1 MSGVQILSPRPLVVA
16 KMSLS
21 SKSSA
26 QEPSLSKI
34 RLALW
39 PIHNYELKK
48 FVPMSIMMFL
58 VLVNYTLL
66 RNTKDTLLITA
77 PSCGVEVIPF
87 LKMWG
92 VMPCAILFF
101 LLYTKLSNILSR
113 EALFYTCLIPFLLFF
128 AAFSFIIYPNKEW
141 LHPTLESVSTLR
153 ESCPNVKWFISLY
166 GVWSFAIF
174 YVLSELWGVIVVSLL
189 FWQFANEIT
198 RTKEAKR
205 FYAFFGL
212 LGNISLIASGAFV
225 QWLGESTNSSL
236 SEGDAWGE
244 SISYMM
250 LSVVAVGAL
259 IVAVYW
265 WMNRYVLVD
274 AFYYDAAKTE
284 KIGKPEKPKLSL
296 GESLS
301 YLFSSK
307 YLGFITILVL
317 SYGITSNIIDLTW
330 KNQIKTYLP
339 NSNDY
344 FAFMGRYTF
353 WTGVVTVSFILTTKG
368 IVNKFGWYW
377 GAIITPLILFT
388 TGAFFFSFVLLQE
401 GLKDM
406 VAFFGVTPVYM
417 AVMIGAVQNVFSKGA
432 KYSLFDPTK
441 EMAYIPLDQELKVKG
456 KAAVDVIG
464 GRLGKTGG
472 GLIEFI
478 LLTITG
484 GTQLSI
490 APYLCGIIA
499 FVSLLWMGAVKNLSK
514 LYNAKVGVMEKSS
527 HA

>member
-1 MSGVQILSPRPLVVA
+1 MS
-16 KMSLS
+16 S
-21 SKSSA
+21 SKT
-26 QEPSLSKI
+26 SLQDPAFSKL
-34 RLALW
+34 RSALW
-39 PIHNYELKK
+39 PIHTYELKK
-48 FVPMSIMMFL
+48 FLPMSMMMFL
-58 VLVNYTLL
+58 VLINYTLL

-77 PSCGVEVIPF
+77 PACGVEVIPF

-101 LLYTKLSNILSR
+101 LAYTKLSNLLSR

-128 AAFSFIIYPNKEW
+128 AAFSFVIYPNKEL
-141 LHPTLESVSTLR
+141 LHPTTESVTILR
-153 ESCPNVKWFISLY
+153 ESCPNGKWFISLY

-198 RTKEAKR
+198 KTSEAKR

-212 LGNISLIASGAFV
+212 LGNIALITSGMFV
-225 QWLGESTNSSL
+225 QWLGESNRTVP
-236 SEGDAWGE
+236 DAWGL
-244 SISYMM
+244 SITYMM
-250 LSVVAVGAL
+250 MTVVVVGILTLA
-259 IVAVYW
+259 IYR
-265 WMNRYVLVD
+265 WMNRYVLTD
-274 AFYYDAAKTE
+274 PFYYEAASHGIKKE
-284 KIGKPEKPKLSL
+284 KSDKPKLSL
-296 GESLS
+296 GQSLS

-330 KNQIKTYLP
+330 KNQIKAYLP

-368 IVNKFGWYW
+368 IVNRFGWYW
-377 GAIITPLILFT
+377 GAIVTPLILFI
-388 TGAFFFSFVLLQE
+388 TGSLFFSFVLFKESLN
-401 GLKDM
+401 DI
-406 VAFFGVTPVYM
+406 VVYFGVTSVYM
-417 AVMIGAVQNVFSKGA
+417 AVMIGAVQNILSKGA

-472 GLIEFI
+472 GFIEFI
-478 LLTITG
+478 LLTVTG
-484 GTQLSI
+484 GTQLMI
-490 APYLCGIIA
+490 APYLFGIIA
-499 FVSLLWMGAVKNLSK
+499 FVSLVWMGAVKSLSK
-514 LYNAKVGVMEKSS
+514 LYNAKIKEKGEE
-527 HA
+527 

>member
-1 MSGVQILSPRPLVVA
+1 MSSSQKLSVQDPA
-16 KMSLS
+16 F
-21 SKSSA
+21 SK
-26 QEPSLSKI
+26 L
-34 RLALW
+34 RMALW
-39 PIHNYELKK
+39 PIHGSELKK
-48 FVPMSIMMFL
+48 FLPMSIMMFL

-101 LLYTKLSNILSR
+101 LIYSKLSNILSR

-141 LHPTLESVSTLR
+141 LHPTLESITSLR
-153 ESCPNVKWFISLY
+153 ESCPNVKWFVSLY

-198 RTKEAKR
+198 RTQEAKR

-212 LGNISLIASGAFV
+212 LGNIALITSGALV
-225 QWLGESTNSSL
+225 QWLGESHQSL
-236 SEGDAWGE
+236 PLEEDPWGL

-250 LSVVAVGAL
+250 IAVVTAGVL
-259 IVAVYW
+259 ILVVYW
-265 WMNRYVLVD
+265 WLNRYVLTD
-274 AFYYDAAKTE
+274 PLYYDGVKSLGE
-284 KIGKPEKPKLSL
+284 NSPSDKPKLSL
-296 GESLS
+296 AQSLS

-339 NSNDY
+339 DSNDY

-368 IVNKFGWYW
+368 IVNRFGWYW
-377 GAIITPLILFT
+377 GAIITPVILFL
-388 TGAFFFSFVLLQE
+388 TGAFFFAFVLFKESLN
-401 GLKDM
+401 DV
-406 VAFFGVTPVYM
+406 VAYFGVTAVYM
-417 AVMIGAVQNVFSKGA
+417 AVMIGAVQNILSKGA

-484 GTQLSI
+484 GTQLTI
-490 APYLCGIIA
+490 APYLFAIIA
-499 FVSLLWMGAVKNLSK
+499 FVSFIWMGAVKSLSK
-514 LYNAKVGVMEKSS
+514 LYNTKIAEEDE
-527 HA
+527 

>member
-1 MSGVQILSPRPLVVA
+1 LSIQE
-16 KMSLS
+16 KSF
-21 SKSSA
+21 SK
-26 QEPSLSKI
+26 L

-39 PIHNYELKK
+39 PIHNSELKK
-48 FVPMSIMMFL
+48 FIPMSIMMFL

-101 LLYTKLSNILSR
+101 LAYTKLSNILSR
-113 EALFYTCLIPFLLFF
+113 EALFYTCLIPFLVFF

-141 LHPTLESVSTLR
+141 LHPTLESISILR
-153 ESCPNVKWFISLY
+153 ENCPNVKWFISLY

-198 RTKEAKR
+198 RTIEAKR

-212 LGNISLIASGAFV
+212 LGNISLILSGAFV
-225 QWLGESTNSSL
+225 QWLGERNNSL
-236 SEGDAWGE
+236 NLEEAWGL
-244 SISYMM
+244 SITYMM
-250 LSVVAVGAL
+250 IAVVAAGIL
-259 IVAVYW
+259 ILVVYW
-265 WMNRYVLVD
+265 WMNRYVLTD
-274 AFYYDAAKTE
+274 PIYYDAAKETT
-284 KIGKPEKPKLSL
+284 KLNKPKLSL
-296 GESLS
+296 GQSLS

-339 NSNDY
+339 HSNDY

-353 WTGVVTVSFILTTKG
+353 WTGVVTVSFILSTKG
-368 IVNKFGWYW
+368 IVNRFGWYW
-377 GAIITPLILFT
+377 GAIITPLILFI
-388 TGAFFFSFVLLQE
+388 TGALFFSFVLF
-401 GLKDM
+401 KDHLNSI
-406 VAFFGVTPVYM
+406 VSFFGVTSVYM
-417 AVMIGAVQNVFSKGA
+417 AVMIGAVQNILSKGA

-478 LLTITG
+478 LLTVTG
-484 GTQLSI
+484 GSQLTI
-490 APYLCGIIA
+490 APYLFGIIA
-499 FVSLLWMGAVKNLSK
+499 FVSLIWMGAVKNLSK
-514 LYNAKVGVMEKSS
+514 LYNAKVREKGK
-527 HA
+527 

>member
-1 MSGVQILSPRPLVVA
+1 M
-16 KMSLS
+16 
-21 SKSSA
+21 
-26 QEPSLSKI
+26 
-34 RLALW
+34 
-39 PIHNYELKK
+39 
-48 FVPMSIMMFL
+48 MMFL

-87 LKMWG
+87 VKMWG

-101 LLYTKLSNILSR
+101 LIYSKLSNVLSR
-113 EALFYTCLIPFLLFF
+113 AALFYTCLTPLLLFF
-128 AAFSFIIYPNKEW
+128 AAFAFFIYPNKEW
-141 LHPTLESVSTLR
+141 LHPTLESVVVLR
-153 ESCPNVKWFISLY
+153 ETCPNVKWFISLY

-198 RTKEAKR
+198 RTNEAKR

-212 LGNISLIASGAFV
+212 LGNVALITSGALV
-225 QWLGESTNSSL
+225 KWLGEMNSTIPL
-236 SEGDAWGE
+236 EADPWGA
-244 SISYMM
+244 SITYMM
-250 LSVVAVGAL
+250 ITVVVVGILTL
-259 IVAVYW
+259 IVYG
-265 WMNRYVLVD
+265 WMNRYVLTD
-274 AFYYDAAKTE
+274 PFYYDAVKKEGTN
-284 KIGKPEKPKLSL
+284 GKRDRPKLSL
-296 GESLS
+296 TQSLS

-330 KNQIKTYLP
+330 KNQIKAYLP

-344 FAFMGRYTF
+344 FAFMGQYTF

-368 IVNKFGWYW
+368 IVNRFGWYW
-377 GAIITPLILFT
+377 GAIITPLTFII
-388 TGAFFFSFVLLQE
+388 TGGLFFSFVLFKESLGE
-401 GLKDM
+401 I
-406 VAFFGVTPVYM
+406 VAFFGVTSLYM
-417 AVMIGAVQNVFSKGA
+417 AVMIGAVQNILSKGA

-464 GRLGKTGG
+464 GRLGKTSGG
-472 GLIEFI
+472 FIEFV
-478 LLTITG
+478 LLTVTG

-490 APYLCGIIA
+490 APYLFGIIA
-499 FVSLLWMGAVKNLSK
+499 FVSVIWMGAVKSLSK
-514 LYNAKVGVMEKSS
+514 LYNAKIAEKRE
-527 HA
+527 

>member
-1 MSGVQILSPRPLVVA
+1 
-16 KMSLS
+16 
-21 SKSSA
+21 
-26 QEPSLSKI
+26 
-34 RLALW
+34 
-39 PIHNYELKK
+39 
-48 FVPMSIMMFL
+48 MFL
-58 VLVNYTLL
+58 VLINYTLL

-77 PSCGVEVIPF
+77 PACGVEVIPF

-101 LLYTKLSNILSR
+101 LAYTKLSNILSR
-113 EALFYTCLIPFLLFF
+113 EALFYTCLIPFLVFF
-128 AAFSFIIYPNKEW
+128 GAFSFVIYPNKEW

-153 ESCPNVKWFISLY
+153 ASCPNVKWFISLY

-174 YVLSELWGVIVVSLL
+174 YVLSELWGVVVVSLL

-212 LGNISLIASGAFV
+212 LGNIALILSGTLV
-225 QWLGESTNSSL
+225 QALGEYNNSL
-236 SEGDAWGE
+236 NLEDAWGL
-244 SISYMM
+244 SIAYMM
-250 LSVVAVGAL
+250 MTVVVAGVL
-259 IVAVYW
+259 TLVVYW
-265 WMNRYVLVD
+265 WMNRYVLTD
-274 AFYYDAAKTE
+274 PTYYEATKMTTKAD
-284 KIGKPEKPKLSL
+284 KPKLSL
-296 GESLS
+296 THSLS

-307 YLGFITILVL
+307 YLGLITILVL

-368 IVNKFGWYW
+368 IVNRFGWYW
-377 GAIITPLILFT
+377 GAIITPLILFI
-388 TGAFFFSFVLLQE
+388 TGGLFFSFVLFKESLNE
-401 GLKDM
+401 L
-406 VAFFGVTPVYM
+406 VSFFGVTSLYM
-417 AVMIGAVQNVFSKGA
+417 AVMLGAIQNILSKGA

-478 LLTITG
+478 LLTVTG
-484 GTQLSI
+484 GTQLLI
-490 APYLCGIIA
+490 APYLFGIIA
-499 FVSLLWMGAVKNLSK
+499 FVSLIWMGAVSNLSK
-514 LYNAKVGVMEKSS
+514 LYAVKVSEKGENS
-527 HA
+527 

>member
-1 MSGVQILSPRPLVVA
+1 MSSSQKLPVQDPA
-16 KMSLS
+16 F
-21 SKSSA
+21 SK
-26 QEPSLSKI
+26 L
-34 RLALW
+34 RMALW
-39 PIHNYELKK
+39 PIHRNELKK
-48 FVPMSIMMFL
+48 FLPMSMMMFL

-66 RNTKDTLLITA
+66 RNTKDALLITA

-101 LLYTKLSNILSR
+101 LLYTKLSNVLSR
-113 EALFYTCLIPFLLFF
+113 AALFYTCLIPFLLFF

-141 LHPTLESVSTLR
+141 LHPTLESISVLR
-153 ESCPNVKWFISLY
+153 ETCPNVKWFISLY

-174 YVLSELWGVIVVSLL
+174 YVLSELWGVVVVSLL

-198 RTKEAKR
+198 RTNEAKR

-212 LGNISLIASGAFV
+212 LGNIALITSGALV
-225 QWLGESTNSSL
+225 QWLGESNNALPIET
-236 SEGDAWGE
+236 DAWGL

-250 LSVVAVGAL
+250 FIVVITGL
-259 IVAVYW
+259 LTIVLYW
-265 WMNRYVLVD
+265 WMDRYVLTD
-274 AFYYDAAKTE
+274 PFYYDPVKTKKNHGE
-284 KIGKPEKPKLSL
+284 PDKPKLSL
-296 GESLS
+296 GQSLS

-339 NSNDY
+339 HSNDY

-368 IVNKFGWYW
+368 IVNRFGWYW
-377 GAIITPLILFT
+377 GAIITPLILFI
-388 TGAFFFSFVLLQE
+388 TGAFFFSFVLFKESLN
-401 GLKDM
+401 DI
-406 VAFFGVTPVYM
+406 VSYFGVTAVYM
-417 AVMIGAVQNVFSKGA
+417 AVMIGAVQNILSKGA

-472 GLIEFI
+472 GMIEFV

-484 GTQLSI
+484 GTQFTI
-490 APYLCGIIA
+490 APYLFGIIA
-499 FVSLLWMGAVKNLSK
+499 FVSLIWMGAVKSLSK
-514 LYNAKVGVMEKSS
+514 LYDSKIAEQGECLDKS
-527 HA
+527 